1 MAVVRF
7 WKCFATAAAAAL
19 VLSVVAPAQA
29 QENEPGHE
37 SPIES
42 AHAVLSDGTYQSE
55 LPTPP
60 EPRERPE
67 PSTASEPQREA
78 SVPSS
83 DPAPAAKTRRRAEP
97 DSETSDTSASD
108 GTWLW
113 VAAAVVGVP
122 LIAYI
127 FLTWYR
133 ARPAAN
139 AAKLSNRRKRKIDR
153 PVPTPPPASTAINE
167 PTILDEADRFAD
179 AGRYGEAIHF
189 LLLNGLEHAGRRARQ
204 RIPPALTNR
213 ELLRALPL
221 AENMAR
227 ALSVLVR
234 LSERSHFGDAAP
246 SAADYQ
252 LSRENFQ
259 LFALESGAAS

>member
-1 MAVVRF
+1 MVRF
-7 WKCFATAAAAAL
+7 LRSVLILSAAAL
-19 VLSVVAPAQA
+19 VLSAAAPAQA
-29 QENEPGHE
+29 QQNEPDRE
-37 SPIES
+37 TPVES

-55 LPTPP
+55 LPLPP
-60 EPRERPE
+60 EPRKQPE
-67 PSTASEPQREA
+67 PSTASEPQRDA
-78 SVPSS
+78 SAPGS
-83 DPAPAAKTRRRAEP
+83 DPAPAAKTRQRAEP
-97 DSETSDTSASD
+97 DSVTSGASASD

-127 FLTWYR
+127 LLTLYR
-133 ARPAAN
+133 ARQTAN
-139 AAKLSNRRKRKIDR
+139 APKSTDGRKPKQHR
-153 PVPTPPPASTAINE
+153 PAPTPAPASAPINE
-167 PTILDEADRFAD
+167 PTILDAADRLAG

-189 LLLNGLEHAGRRARQ
+189 LLLNGLQHAGRRARQ

-252 LSRENFQ
+252 LSREKFQ
-259 LFALESGAAS
+259 LFALESGVAS

>member
-1 MAVVRF
+1 MVRF
-7 WKCFATAAAAAL
+7 LSCVVILLTAAALLAVPAL
-19 VLSVVAPAQA
+19 AQA
-29 QENEPGHE
+29 QQNEPDRE
-37 SPIES
+37 TPVES
-42 AHAVLSDGTYQSE
+42 ARAVLSDRSYQSD
-55 LPTPP
+55 LPLPP
-60 EPRERPE
+60 EPRE
-67 PSTASEPQREA
+67 PSSASEPPRDA
-78 SVPSS
+78 SAPSS

-97 DSETSDTSASD
+97 DSETSDARASD

-113 VAAAVVGVP
+113 VAAGVVGVP

-127 FLTWYR
+127 FLTLYR
-133 ARPAAN
+133 ARQTAN
-139 AAKLSNRRKRKIDR
+139 AAKSSGGRKPKPHR
-153 PVPTPPPASTAINE
+153 PAPTRPPPRAPTPINE
-167 PTILDEADRFAD
+167 PTILDAADRLAG
-179 AGRYGEAIHF
+179 AGRYGEAIHI

-234 LSERSHFGDAAP
+234 ISERSHFGDAAP